1 MKILI
6 LGAGAV
12 GGYFGGRLVQA
23 GGDVTFQV
31 RSARAQQLASRGL
44 VIQSAVGDAT
54 IKVNTIEQA
63 AGTGPFDLVVVS
75 CKAYD
80 LTQAIAA
87 ITPHVAAG
95 AIVLPLLNGM
105 RHNED
110 LRHRFGSDAMIG
122 GMCQI
127 EATLSPDGDIIH
139 KSQFAR
145 MVFGPFEDFPAHA
158 RMQRVLSEFAAIC
171 GKANFTSNLTD
182 PIDQS
187 LWDKWVMISTLG
199 GVTTLMRGAVGDVM
213 AAREGRELIEE
224 MLQEAIAVATENGYP
239 PHADYLSSIRKLLL
253 APGSTFMASMLRDIE
268 RGNPVEADH
277 IIGDMYRRAHDHGHD
292 ANVLRMVYCHLQTY
306 EARRARNG
314 LK

>member
-1 MKILI
+1 MKILV

-12 GGYFGGRLVQA
+12 GGYFGGRLLQA

-31 RSARAQQLASRGL
+31 RPGRAQQLAARGL
-44 VIQSAVGDAT
+44 VIKSQLGDAT
-54 IKVNTIEQA
+54 LRVKTIEQA
-63 AGTGPFDLVVVS
+63 AGSGPFDLVIVS

-80 LTQAIAA
+80 LPQAVTAIA
-87 ITPHVAAG
+87 PHVMAG

-110 LRHRFGSDAMIG
+110 LRHRFGAEAMIG

-127 EATLSPDGDIIH
+127 ETTLSPEGDVLH
-139 KSQFAR
+139 RSPFAR
-145 MVFGPFEDFPAHA
+145 MVFGPFEDFPANA
-158 RMQRVLSEFAAIC
+158 KTQRVLSEFSDLC
-171 GKANFTSNLTD
+171 GKANFTAKLTE

-199 GVTTLMRGAVGDVM
+199 GVTTLMRGSVGDVM
-213 AAREGRELIEE
+213 AAREGREVIEE

-239 PHADYLSSIRKLLL
+239 PHPDYLASIRKLLL
-253 APGSTFMASMLRDIE
+253 APGSGFMASMLRDLE

-277 IIGDMYRRAHDHGHD
+277 IIGDMYRRSHDLGHD
-292 ANVLRMVYCHLQTY
+292 ASVLRMVYCHLQAY
-306 EARRARNG
+306 EARRARGG

>member
-12 GGYFGGRLVQA
+12 GGYFGGRLVEA

-31 RSARAQQLASRGL
+31 RAKRAQQLATRGL
-44 VIQSAVGDAT
+44 VIKSQLGDAT
-54 IKVNTIEQA
+54 LQVKTIEQGA
-63 AGTGPFDLVVVS
+63 ASGPFDLVLVS

-80 LTQAIAA
+80 LPQAICA
-87 ITPHVAAG
+87 IAPHVAAG

-110 LRHRFGSDAMIG
+110 LRHRFGAEAMIG

-127 EATLSPDGDIIH
+127 ETTLSPEGDVLH
-139 KSQFAR
+139 RSPFAR
-145 MVFGPFEDFPAHA
+145 MVFGPFEDFPANGRA
-158 RMQRVLSEFAAIC
+158 QQVLSGFAAIC
-171 GKANFTSNLTD
+171 GKANFSSNLTH

-199 GVTTLMRGAVGDVM
+199 GVTTLMRGSVGDVM
-213 AAREGRELIEE
+213 AAREGREVIEE

-239 PHADYLSSIRKLLL
+239 PHPDYLASIRKLLL
-253 APGSTFMASMLRDIE
+253 APGSGFMASMLRDLE

-277 IIGDMYRRAHDHGHD
+277 IIGDMYRRAHDLGHD
-292 ANVLRMVYCHLQTY
+292 ASVLRMVYCHLQTY
-306 EARRARNG
+306 EARRARGG